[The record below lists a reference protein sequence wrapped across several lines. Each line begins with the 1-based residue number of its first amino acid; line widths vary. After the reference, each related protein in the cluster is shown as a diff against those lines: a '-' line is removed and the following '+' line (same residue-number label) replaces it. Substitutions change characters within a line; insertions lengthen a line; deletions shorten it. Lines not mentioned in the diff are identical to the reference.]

1 MSTATTE
8 RTDETHPDR
17 RRHGRVLAR
26 GVASHLQ
33 TMDAS
38 LSGLAVENLSVCG
51 MFVRSATALA
61 VGTRVMVQLVRPG
74 LKKAIPS
81 LGSVVSAIPAAE
93 AQRLGTVAGMG
104 IRLDPETDA
113 SRRLGDLVN
122 ELASM
127 PACSPSLSPVAPVER
142 AAAPEPAC
150 DIESPPTRPSTP
162 PPPSAP
168 VDTSADDGA
177 VRDRLVR
184 QLEEEVV
191 ALRHELL
198 RRNRTI
204 GDLANRLAAYEGA
217 SPPARTARRPVRLV
231 DPRAE

>member
-1 MSTATTE
+1 MITATTE
-8 RTDETHPDR
+8 RTDEIHPDR
-17 RRHGRVLAR
+17 RRHARVVAR

-38 LSGLAVENLSVCG
+38 MAGLAVENLSVAG

-81 LGSVVSAIPAAE
+81 LGSVVSVVPPAE
-93 AQRLGTVAGMG
+93 AHRLGTVAGMG
-104 IRLDPETDA
+104 IRLDPELDA

-122 ELASM
+122 ELAAM
-127 PACSPSLSPVAPVER
+127 PARSPSAE
-142 AAAPEPAC
+142 
-150 DIESPPTRPSTP
+150 IEAPPTRLSTP
-162 PPPSAP
+162 PPPPAA
-168 VDTSADDGA
+168 VDTSASDWA

-191 ALRHELL
+191 ALRRELL

-217 SPPARTARRPVRLV
+217 GEAARVARRPVRV